1 MDMKTSIYT
10 RIYLRF
16 RNSLLANIGT
26 QIPVKLWNK
35 GPL

>member
-1 MDMKTSIYT
+1 MITIMYKRLIVKFKS
-10 RIYLRF
+10 
-16 RNSLLANIGT
+16 SLLENLGT